1 VAPNEVRTTQ
11 IYRGAVP
18 FIAIQV
24 LGLIAMILYPEM
36 VTWAL

>member
-1 VAPNEVRTTQ
+1 
-11 IYRGAVP
+11 VP